1 MLKSARG
8 WAVIDLS
15 NEKELEVLSGKNTS
29 QNEVVEW
36 IQKYPLAKRF
46 ARILWKHVLF
56 KQISVRYAQ
65 KQLNLMLN
73 YSRPFH
79 CWVIKSLLLQVREK
93 IKKDKETKLKIA
105 IKKFSNHLRVVSFV
119 TVR

>member
-1 MLKSARG
+1 MLKSTRG
-8 WAVIDLS
+8 IPVLDLS
-15 NEKELEVLSGKNTS
+15 SKEELEVLSGKNTS
-29 QNEVVEW
+29 HSEVTEW

-56 KQISVRYAQ
+56 KQISVKYAQ

-79 CWVIKSLLLQVREK
+79 CWVIKSLLFQVRNK
-93 IKKDKETKLKIA
+93 IKKNKEKKLKTVV
-105 IKKFSNHLRVVSFV
+105 KSFTNHLRAVSFGAL
-119 TVR
+119 R